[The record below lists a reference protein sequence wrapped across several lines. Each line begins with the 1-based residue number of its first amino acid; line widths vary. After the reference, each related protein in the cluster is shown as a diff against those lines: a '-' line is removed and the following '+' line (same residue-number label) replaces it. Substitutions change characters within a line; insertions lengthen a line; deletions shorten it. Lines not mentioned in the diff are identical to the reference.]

1 METCLC
7 FWNLREFLTFLV
19 PGSEVRVYCSL
30 DSVVLFPVGHAIPLE
45 GPSLHSDP
53 GLASSVFVGAS
64 LALSAPSSVTTSVSS
79 HLPASP
85 LVDSTR
91 FPVEASVP
99 ISSSVS
105 DPIISSSLTFPLVDS
120 HLSDD
125 IVGVHG

>member
-1 METCLC
+1 
-7 FWNLREFLTFLV
+7 
-19 PGSEVRVYCSL
+19 
-30 DSVVLFPVGHAIPLE
+30 
-45 GPSLHSDP
+45 LHSDP
-53 GLASSVFVGAS
+53 GLASSVFVGVS

-99 ISSSVS
+99 IFSSVS